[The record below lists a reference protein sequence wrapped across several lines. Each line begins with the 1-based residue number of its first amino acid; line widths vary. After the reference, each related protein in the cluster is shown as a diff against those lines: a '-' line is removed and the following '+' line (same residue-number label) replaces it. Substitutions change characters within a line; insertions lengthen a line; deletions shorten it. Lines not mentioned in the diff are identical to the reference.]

1 MNPTYTKT
9 AVAAL
14 FLISIAATTPAQ
26 TPSTPE
32 PNSTTSPPTPALDE
46 DAAKSKLQDEGYNDI
61 RGLASNP
68 DGSVSGKATRDR
80 SERNVTVDSN
90 GNIKSR

>member
-1 MNPTYTKT
+1 MTTECLKT
-9 AVAAL
+9 AFAAL
-14 FLISIAATTPAQ
+14 FLVSIAAAAPAQ

-32 PNSTTSPPTPALDE
+32 PNSTTSPPTPGIDE
-46 DAAKSKLQDEGYNDI
+46 GVAKSKLQDEGYGDI

-80 SERNVTVDSN
+80 SERNVTVDPS
-90 GNIKSR
+90 GNIKAR